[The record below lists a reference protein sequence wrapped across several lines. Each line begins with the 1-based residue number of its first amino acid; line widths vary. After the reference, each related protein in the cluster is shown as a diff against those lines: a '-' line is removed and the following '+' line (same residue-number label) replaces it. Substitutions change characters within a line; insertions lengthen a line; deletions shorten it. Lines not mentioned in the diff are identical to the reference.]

1 MFQIGLFK
9 CIQIFFFHC
18 NGIWSKPIFERKK
31 KINTHTHTTRRL
43 SGPFYMYFLEEVAPF
58 WYRNLDFVTR
68 VLFSVKDI
76 SRNKSLTKRSNSN
89 GAKKFTDTKRH
100 NKPNAP
106 VSNTSLCRP
115 PYTHWTHIQAQW
127 PKQVCEQLEMKEWSS
142 SGDLMRKEKEGLV
155 FFFFF
160 PDFTQTRNAQASAA
174 AWVNKRTG
182 LTSLSPGP
190 GACARQYSLCCCQ
203 RGCWGLKNYTLQ
215 LKGCLCWSAKAF
227 LSILQPTACHVLG
240 GRPPS

>member
-1 MFQIGLFK
+1 MPYRGPW
-9 CIQIFFFHC
+9 
-18 NGIWSKPIFERKK
+18 NGP
-31 KINTHTHTTRRL
+31 KILTHTYT
-43 SGPFYMYFLEEVAPF
+43 
-58 WYRNLDFVTR
+58 
-68 VLFSVKDI
+68 
-76 SRNKSLTKRSNSN
+76 KS
-89 GAKKFTDTKRH
+89 H
-100 NKPNAP
+100 NKPNTPA
-106 VSNTSLCRP
+106 SSISSCRP
-115 PYTHWTHIQAQW
+115 QCTHWTHIQAQRA
-127 PKQVCEQLEMKEWSS
+127 KQVCEQLEMKEWSS

-155 FFFFF
+155 FF

>member
-1 MFQIGLFK
+1 MEQKYSRIHKDPQQTQHTSKQHLFAQTTLHTLDTHTGATAETSVWTTGDERV
-9 CIQIFFFHC
+9 IFLGRPHEERERGTFFF
-18 NGIWSKPIFERKK
+18 
-31 KINTHTHTTRRL
+31 
-43 SGPFYMYFLEEVAPF
+43 
-58 WYRNLDFVTR
+58 
-68 VLFSVKDI
+68 
-76 SRNKSLTKRSNSN
+76 SL
-89 GAKKFTDTKRH
+89 
-100 NKPNAP
+100 
-106 VSNTSLCRP
+106 
-115 PYTHWTHIQAQW
+115 
-127 PKQVCEQLEMKEWSS
+127 
-142 SGDLMRKEKEGLV
+142 
-155 FFFFF
+155 
-160 PDFTQTRNAQASAA
+160 DFTQTRNAQASAA